1 MKEDRKNITEQPNA
15 GTPPIRF
22 RAEPIPMPNTGLD
35 LTNNL
40 ADLLSKDSVLGKDV
54 NTVEIDKFSTVI
66 MDRDSLFAAY
76 DEMAQDTLISSAL
89 ELYADDCTEYNS
101 DRDIIWCTSDN
112 PDITNMVN
120 YLLTTLNID
129 KDAWSH
135 IYSMVKYGEV
145 YLQTFRKSDEKNVA
159 DVLKKDGIASSQK
172 SMNEELVVTVY
183 DRARDKLVDYVEQ
196 IDNPAELMDLR
207 QNGKCVGYVRQK
219 GVGKTVASKGVS
231 AMVYKWNWRS
241 PDIDLYD
248 PTKFVHIYLPN
259 PSDRFPEQVQFFN
272 TKGDKAKLQDI
283 TTYKVVKGK
292 SILYD
297 LVRTYRELSLLED
310 SLLLNRLVR
319 SAILRIIQVEV
330 GDMPTN
336 TARTTLQKVKS
347 KIEQSMSMQV
357 GSAISEYNA
366 GKPIE
371 NCIYTNTR
379 NGLGGISFQTMGG
392 DVNVKDIEDVNYYLN
407 KLFSGIKIPKE
418 FLNYDSESSNMDP
431 GTSLTKISGRY
442 AKTIKRI
449 QNAYC
454 QGIKTLIN
462 IFLIDKGMI
471 NYVNNFEIKM
481 VEPTTLDSNDRAE
494 SISTNAGVIETIM
507 STLSDLPNE
516 QDKLEILLG
525 LVRTYLDIPA
535 VNDVITRIIQEMKQ
549 GGGITEEETEEETDL
564 PIEDVGEMPDTAPTP
579 GVPVSAGT
587 EETPQPSPQ
596 PEEPQE
602 PEEQLPSP
610 QDLGTDLEEM

>member
-1 MKEDRKNITEQPNA
+1 M
-15 GTPPIRF
+15 
-22 RAEPIPMPNTGLD
+22 
-35 LTNNL
+35 
-40 ADLLSKDSVLGKDV
+40 
-54 NTVEIDKFSTVI
+54 
-66 MDRDSLFAAY
+66 
-76 DEMAQDTLISSAL
+76 
-89 ELYADDCTEYNS
+89 
-101 DRDIIWCTSDN
+101 
-112 PDITNMVN
+112 
-120 YLLTTLNID
+120 
-129 KDAWSH
+129 
-135 IYSMVKYGEV
+135 
-145 YLQTFRKSDEKNVA
+145 A
-159 DVLKKDGIASSQK
+159 DVLRKDGIASSQR

-183 DRARDKLVDYVEQ
+183 DKARDKLVDYVEQ
-196 IDNPAELMDLR
+196 VDNPAELMDLR

-525 LVRTYLDIPA
+525 LVKTYLDIPA

-564 PIEDVGEMPDTAPTP
+564 PIEDVGEMPDTTQTHSAS
-579 GVPVSAGT
+579 VSAGT
-587 EETPQPSPQ
+587 EKTPQPSPQ
-596 PEEPQE
+596 PEEPEE
-602 PEEQLPSP
+602 PEEPEDELPSP